1 MLWSR
6 LPSEESDHTNN
17 RDIFGVFRVLVV
29 AAMGCLFGC
38 FRINDGSLSPDSKS
52 HLVSQSIPPKEPVVS
67 RNRSPLSSLFSSE
80 EKGEDD
86 DLHKTEKANQDA
98 GTPKSEL
105 HTKEL
110 RDQAKF
116 LKACGTLPETPAE
129 IRKGLAKFEDLSAST
144 RSVEPLKFKS
154 WLSDMAVEKLNLDL
168 LPDHPITPIKSNGL
182 EKQSGSLAHTF
193 SSCMT
198 DGQNGQSLP
207 KNSIHGSGSSNTP
220 TSIEFNANQA
230 HRDAASVVSPIFAPS
245 AQYMNKIVRF
255 DCESDLSAVSPKS
268 TASALDSENSK
279 QAEFS
284 GNYYASKNS
293 PYPTPLKLSDEMQ
306 TPGTVYPT
314 YLDNIANGKAARIRS
329 QYVYPVLNPVDR
341 ASQLKELSDEDS
353 YSIENS
359 NSLLWSSNMTES
371 GERPNE
377 ASFSSE
383 LGMSEL
389 RKASADKDLK
399 VEASL
404 SSWLKPSTVNQDE
417 GKQHTSA
424 VYGNNVHYGR
434 TPGDRPILGLVA
446 AHWKDDEDSRI
457 SPKWWDGNGIP
468 NSTNK
473 YKEDQKVSWHAT
485 PFEERLEK
493 ALSQESSIPQSKQL
507 SGTTPFAFNDM
518 EETDTAISQLH

>member
-6 LPSEESDHTNN
+6 LPSQQQRDGKEN
-17 RDIFGVFRVLVV
+17 RDILGVFRVLVV

-38 FRINDGSLSPDSKS
+38 FRINDGSLPP
-52 HLVSQSIPPKEPVVS
+52 PPKEPVVS
-67 RNRSPLSSLFSSE
+67 RNRSPLSSLFNSE
-80 EKGEDD
+80 ETGEDN
-86 DLHKTEKANQDA
+86 DLHETKMANQDT

-105 HTKEL
+105 VTKEL

-129 IRKGLAKFEDLSAST
+129 IRKGLSAST
-144 RSVEPLKFKS
+144 EDVEPLKFKS
-154 WLSDMAVEKLNLDL
+154 WLSGVAVEKLNLDL
-168 LPDHPITPIKSNGL
+168 LPDHPSTPSKSNGL
-182 EKQSGSLAHTF
+182 EKQSGSLAHTS

-198 DGQNGQSLP
+198 DGQNGQSLS

-220 TSIEFNANQA
+220 TSIEVNANQS
-230 HRDAASVVSPIFAPS
+230 HRDTASEITPTSAPS
-245 AQYMNKIVRF
+245 SQYMNKVVRF
-255 DCESDLSAVSPKS
+255 DCESDMSAVPSKS
-268 TASALDSENSK
+268 TSSILDSENSK

-284 GNYYASKNS
+284 GNYYALKNS

-306 TPGTVYPT
+306 TPGTVFPT
-314 YLDNIANGKAARIRS
+314 YLDNVANGKTARIRS

-341 ASQLKELSDEDS
+341 ASQFKESKELSDEDS
-353 YSIENS
+353 YSIEDS
-359 NSLLWSSNMTES
+359 RSRLWSSNMTKS

-377 ASFSSE
+377 ASFLSE
-383 LGMSEL
+383 LGMSVL
-389 RKASADKDLK
+389 RDASADKDSK

-404 SSWLKPSTVNQDE
+404 YSWLKPSSINQDE
-417 GKQHTSA
+417 GKQHGSS
-424 VYGNNVHYGR
+424 VYGDNVHYGR

-446 AHWKDDEDSRI
+446 AHWKDDENSRI

-473 YKEDQKVSWHAT
+473 YKEDQKVNWHAT

-493 ALSQESSIPQSKQL
+493 ALSQESCIPQRKQL

-518 EETDTAISQLH
+518 EESDTALSSALIISAKTHFSSIN

>member
-6 LPSEESDHTNN
+6 LPFEEINNTNNN
-17 RDIFGVFRVLVV
+17 RDILGVFRVLVV

-38 FRINDGSLSPDSKS
+38 FRIRDGSLPRAPHCVDSKS
-52 HLVSQSIPPKEPVVS
+52 HLVSQSIAPKEPVAF
-67 RNRSPLSSLFSSE
+67 RNRSPLSSLFNSE

-86 DLHKTEKANQDA
+86 DLHETERANQDG

-105 HTKEL
+105 VSTEL

-116 LKACGTLPETPAE
+116 LKTCGTLPETPAE
-129 IRKGLAKFEDLSAST
+129 IRKGLAKCKDLSASKGD
-144 RSVEPLKFKS
+144 EPLKFKS
-154 WLSDMAVEKLNLDL
+154 WLSDVAVEKLNLDL
-168 LPDHPITPIKSNGL
+168 LPDHPITPIKSNGR
-182 EKQSGSLAHTF
+182 EKQSGSLAHTS
-193 SSCMT
+193 SSCT
-198 DGQNGQSLP
+198 ADGQSDVSLP
-207 KNSIHGSGSSNTP
+207 KNSIHGSGYPQTP
-220 TSIEFNANQA
+220 TSIEVSSNQA
-230 HRDAASVVSPIFAPS
+230 HRDAASEVSPASAPS
-245 AQYMNKIVRF
+245 AQYTNKIVRF
-255 DCESDLSAVSPKS
+255 DCKSDLSAVSSKS
-268 TASALDSENSK
+268 TSSASDSEKSK

-284 GNYYASKNS
+284 GNYYALKNS

-306 TPGTVYPT
+306 TPGTVFPT
-314 YLDNIANGKAARIRS
+314 YLDNIAKGKTARIRS

-353 YSIENS
+353 NS
-359 NSLLWSSNMTES
+359 KLWSSNMTES
-371 GERPNE
+371 GELPNE

-383 LGMSEL
+383 LGMFASRE
-389 RKASADKDLK
+389 ASADKDSK

-404 SSWLKPSTVNQDE
+404 SSRLKPSSINQNE
-417 GKQHTSA
+417 GKQHNSS
-424 VYGNNVHYGR
+424 VYSNHVHYGR

-446 AHWKDDEDSRI
+446 AHWKEDENSQI

-493 ALSQESSIPQSKQL
+493 ALSQESTIPQRKQI
-507 SGTTPFAFNDM
+507 SGTTPFAFNNM
-518 EETDTAISQLH
+518 EESDTALSQVH